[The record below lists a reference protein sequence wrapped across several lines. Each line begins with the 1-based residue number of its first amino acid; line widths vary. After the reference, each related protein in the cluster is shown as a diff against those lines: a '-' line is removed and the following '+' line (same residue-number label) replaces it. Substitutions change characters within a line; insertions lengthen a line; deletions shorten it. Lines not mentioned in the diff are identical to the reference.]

1 MTPNAFIG
9 WTCAP
14 TENEVAAVLGHVK
27 PLWDSIAEDLADELG
42 LTGSEWKCAGRKYG
56 WSLRLKKGKRNILYL
71 SPCEGCFRV
80 AVILGDKAMDIAR
93 ASDLNE
99 SAKRLLADAPHYP
112 EGTGIRLEVSRPED
126 LLLISNLAKIKLAS

>member
-56 WSLRLKKGKRNILYL
+56 WSLRLKKGKRNILFL

-126 LLLISNLAKIKLAS
+126 LPLISKLAKIKLAS